1 MYEYKAS
8 IIKVVDGDT
17 VDLRI
22 DLGLSIFHDIRC
34 RLYGINAPER
44 FTKEGKESTK
54 FLKELLSKQK
64 IWYVS
69 TYKDRKEKYGRYI
82 VNIEDDYGYFI
93 SEKMIANN
101 MAKEAVY
108 E

>member
-1 MYEYKAS
+1 MYEYRAS

-22 DLGLSIFHDIRC
+22 DLGLSMFHDIRC

-64 IWYVS
+64 FWEIR
-69 TYKDRKEKYGRYI
+69 TYKDKKEKYGRYLVSI
-82 VNIEDDYGYFI
+82 IDDYGYLV
-93 SEKMIANN
+93 SETMVANN
-101 MAKEAVY
+101 MAKKAVY
-108 E
+108 